1 MNSTTVLF
9 GLIAVSAILAGLLM
23 FRPSIS
29 ASRGGKI
36 LAFLAV
42 FVLPVLAGTGGLS
55 QQMERS
61 KDTAFCTSCHVM
73 EKYGTSLRIDDPS
86 YLPAAHFQNN
96 RIPRD
101 EACYTCHTHYAMF
114 GNFKSKMRGLRHLYV
129 QYLGT
134 VPEKPVLYEPYNNR
148 ECLHCHS
155 GARNFEE
162 GATHNAEDG
171 RLDQIKSNQ
180 LSCNTSGCHEFVH
193 NVKELPGMKLWTPGS
208 KPAADED
215 STGSHESTSEEKK

>member
-1 MNSTTVLF
+1 MRTTILF
-9 GLIAVSAILAGLLM
+9 ALIAVSAILAGLLV

-29 ASRGGKI
+29 ASRAGKI

-42 FVLPVLAGTGGLS
+42 FVLPVLAGAGGLS
-55 QQMERS
+55 EHMERS
-61 KDTAFCTSCHVM
+61 KSTEFCTSCHVM
-73 EKYGTSLRIDDPS
+73 QNYGTSLRIDDPS

-96 RIPRD
+96 RVPRD
-101 EACYTCHTHYAMF
+101 EACYTCHTHYALF

-134 VPEKPVLYEPYNNR
+134 VPQQPHLYEPYNNR
-148 ECLHCHS
+148 ECLHCHG

-171 RLDQIKSNQ
+171 RLDLIKSNK
-180 LSCNTSGCHEFVH
+180 LSCNTTGCHEFVH
-193 NVKELPGMKLWTPGS
+193 GVKDLAGMKLWTPGA
-208 KPAADED
+208 KPATEED
-215 STGSHESTSEEKK
+215 TTDGEEKK

>member
-1 MNSTTVLF
+1 MNATMILF
-9 GLIAVSAILAGLLM
+9 GLIGVSAVLAGILV
-23 FRPSIS
+23 FRPSIT
-29 ASRGGKI
+29 ASRAGKI

-55 QQMERS
+55 EHMERS
-61 KDTAFCTSCHVM
+61 KSTDFCTSCHVM
-73 EKYGTSLRIDDPS
+73 QNYGTSLRIDDPS
-86 YLPAAHFQNN
+86 FLPAAHFQNN

-134 VPEKPVLYEPYNNR
+134 VPEKPELYEPYNNR

-162 GATHNAEDG
+162 GATHNAEEG
-171 RLDQIKSNQ
+171 KLEQIKSNQ
-180 LSCNTSGCHEFVH
+180 LSCKTSGCHEFVH
-193 NVKELPGMKLWTPGS
+193 GVKDLPGMKLWTPGS
-208 KPAADED
+208 KPAADAE
-215 STGSHESTSEEKK
+215 TPNGAESTSEEKK